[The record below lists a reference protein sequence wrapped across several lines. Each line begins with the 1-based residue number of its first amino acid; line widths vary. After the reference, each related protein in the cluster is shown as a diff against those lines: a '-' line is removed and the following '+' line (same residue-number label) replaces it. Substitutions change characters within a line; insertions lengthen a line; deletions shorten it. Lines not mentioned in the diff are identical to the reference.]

1 MTSREQR
8 AAAAQRAFGLRVR
21 EERERL
27 GLTQRALAD
36 RAAMNSTYVSQIE
49 NGHRNTTLEVMVE
62 IATAL
67 GVPLSGL
74 VGD

>member
-1 MTSREQR
+1 VTSREQR
-8 AAAAQRAFGLRVR
+8 AAQARHAFGVRVR

-27 GLTQRALAD
+27 GLTQRGLAQ
-36 RAAMNSTYVSQIE
+36 RADMNPTYISQIE

-67 GVPLSGL
+67 GVPLAHL
-74 VGD
+74 VAD